1 MHRTTM
7 QAAAL
12 ATVLAGSVALPIAT
26 AATASR
32 ASTGAAFDE
41 ALSPNVAGYAAE
53 VTEFGYPYTGV
64 QATWLKRASPPF
76 LDGRTIRLGR
86 S

>member
-1 MHRTTM
+1 M

-12 ATVLAGSVALPIAT
+12 ATVLAGSVALPTATAT